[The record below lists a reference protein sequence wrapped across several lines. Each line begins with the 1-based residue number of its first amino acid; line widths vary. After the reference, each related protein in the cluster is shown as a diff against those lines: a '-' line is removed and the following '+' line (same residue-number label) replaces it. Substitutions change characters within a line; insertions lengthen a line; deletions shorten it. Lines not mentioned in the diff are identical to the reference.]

1 MNLFMSN
8 GKGLSQ
14 EASCVDG
21 KLTCLVSD
29 AKLVVVRLY
38 VCQSKKVSVGSIN
51 CLSHGNTQCLRE

>member
-1 MNLFMSN
+1 MNLFMSY

-29 AKLVVVRLY
+29 AKLIVVRETTFMS
-38 VCQSKKVSVGSIN
+38 VKVRKFLLVA
-51 CLSHGNTQCLRE
+51 